1 MHEEKK
7 IILHPANTENPPEC
21 PHGPTLLF
29 SRGVEARRFYACSAY
44 RDRKY
49 CDFFLWEDDKITE
62 GKKLAWS
69 IARDKL
75 RPKLKY
81 NKLNTV
87 LGEVKK
93 ASPSRRGYCNTCCCL
108 FVSEGVNSAHKSHD
122 VITSISDYS
131 LSHPSE
137 LIRLQESA
145 KKESQFLFSP
155 STVGCFVSGL
165 TSLNVEKLIFIGTP
179 SLKENCQLPSL
190 LLDIDH
196 RYASFYDSTE
206 FLWFNMSNFHF
217 FSDNGLDS
225 LKKFVATSKCAI
237 VVDPPFGALL
247 EPISTSLSKIIS
259 ECNLSKPPVLLVLPY
274 FMEKQVS
281 NYFPDLIMLDYEV
294 NYINHKKFNAGGRKQ
309 GSPVRIFTNVKK
321 FPLPK
326 SDGKKMQIFV
336 KTLTGKTI
344 TLEVEASDTIENVK
358 AKIQDKEGIPPD
370 QQRLIFAGKQLED
383 GRTLSDYN
391 IQKESTLHLVLRLRG
406 GMQIFVKTLTGK
418 TITLEVEASDTIENV
433 KAKIQDKEGIPP
445 DQQRLIFAG
454 KQLEDGRTLSDYNIQ
469 KESTLHLVLRLR
481 GGMQI
486 FVKTLTGKTITLEV
500 EASDTIENVKAKIQ
514 DKEGIPPDQQRL
526 IFAGKQ
532 LEDGRTLSDYNIQ
545 KESTLHLVL
554 RLRGGM
560 QIFVK
565 TLTGKTITLEVEASD
580 TIENVKAKI
589 QDKEGIPPDQ
599 QRLIFAGKQLED
611 GRTLSDYN
619 IQKESTLHLVLRLR
633 GGMQIFV
640 KTLTGKTITL
650 EVEASDTI
658 ENVKAKIQDKE
669 GIPPDQQR
677 LIFAGKQLEDGR
689 TLSDYNIQKES
700 TLHLVLRLR
709 GGMQIFVKTL
719 TGKTI
724 TLEVEAS
731 DTIENVK
738 AKIQDKEGIPPD
750 QQRLIFAGKQLE
762 DGRTFLIITSRRNLL
777 SI

>member
-326 SDGKKMQIFV
+326 SDG
-336 KTLTGKTI
+336 
-344 TLEVEASDTIENVK
+344 
-358 AKIQDKEGIPPD
+358 
-370 QQRLIFAGKQLED
+370 
-383 GRTLSDYN
+383 Y
-391 IQKESTLHLVLRLRG
+391 HLCELCCKWL
-406 GMQIFVKTLTGK
+406 
-418 TITLEVEASDTIENV
+418 
-433 KAKIQDKEGIPP
+433 
-445 DQQRLIFAG
+445 
-454 KQLEDGRTLSDYNIQ
+454 
-469 KESTLHLVLRLR
+469 
-481 GGMQI
+481 
-486 FVKTLTGKTITLEV
+486 
-500 EASDTIENVKAKIQ
+500 
-514 DKEGIPPDQQRL
+514 
-526 IFAGKQ
+526 
-532 LEDGRTLSDYNIQ
+532 
-545 KESTLHLVL
+545 
-554 RLRGGM
+554 
-560 QIFVK
+560 
-565 TLTGKTITLEVEASD
+565 
-580 TIENVKAKI
+580 
-589 QDKEGIPPDQ
+589 
-599 QRLIFAGKQLED
+599 
-611 GRTLSDYN
+611 
-619 IQKESTLHLVLRLR
+619 
-633 GGMQIFV
+633 
-640 KTLTGKTITL
+640 
-650 EVEASDTI
+650 
-658 ENVKAKIQDKE
+658 
-669 GIPPDQQR
+669 
-677 LIFAGKQLEDGR
+677 
-689 TLSDYNIQKES
+689 
-700 TLHLVLRLR
+700 
-709 GGMQIFVKTL
+709 
-719 TGKTI
+719 
-724 TLEVEAS
+724 
-731 DTIENVK
+731 
-738 AKIQDKEGIPPD
+738 
-750 QQRLIFAGKQLE
+750 
-762 DGRTFLIITSRRNLL
+762 
-777 SI
+777 